1 MLTGNGLP
9 EKCQKEYI
17 MSTYNE
23 SGLKTVFPIYL
34 VSYRFSTFG
43 GILQKL
49 PVYGRALTSVVLHTN

>member
-9 EKCQKEYI
+9 KKCQKEYI

-43 GILQKL
+43 AILQKL
-49 PVYGRALTSVVLHTN
+49 PVYGRALASFTAPS

>member
-34 VSYRFSTFG
+34 VNYRFSTFG

-49 PVYGRALTSVVLHTN
+49 PVYGRALIK

>member
-34 VSYRFSTFG
+34 VNYRFSTFG

-49 PVYGRALTSVVLHTN
+49 PVYGRALIRQK